1 MSANANANVS
11 EANIKA
17 ITDTINIQ
25 SDDPNLQLQKETTS
39 DYLNTIQFIKNSVLV
54 NLFTHKYITPFCTIY
69 SSHLMFLKYIKNKKI
84 DINKLD
90 GKYTSILFI
99 FVLKLLEDVI
109 VTNIFDKDTIQ
120 IKDKTQSRQG
130 YCVERIY
137 NILDDISQIKVDIPT
152 NNDDIKSYL
161 ATINQKNIKYTYLDD
176 DNKFNDELKKIG
188 AHLNKITGSAA
199 APLPPLSLPL
209 SPPPPASAASSAV
222 SSAVPPPPPPPA
234 TSSAA
239 PPPPPVAQPQPAATG
254 AATVV
259 AAAST
264 PTGKPSKPTDYKK
277 GNYSTINNHI
287 EWFKKLIE
295 YIIANPDIN
304 TYSTEIKNAK
314 QSVYKAYR
322 AYESDS
328 TSKSAAASAVT
339 DGAGATNY
347 IENDSNHMKPIN
359 SIGNYDDT
367 LFTTKQDELK
377 QSFLNHYN
385 NALKASVRDVS
396 DKSKKIAAV
405 QAYKDFKTAWN
416 ELIGNPKNKLDI
428 NTKGAIVSNFLNKGN
443 GVDESLINE
452 RKIYMDEETI
462 NASDKI
468 AEFPRSKLGYLQGG
482 GRYSRKRTSK
492 ASTKKTR
499 KNRNY

>member
-199 APLPPLSLPL
+199 APPLPL
-209 SPPPPASAASSAV
+209 SPPPP
-222 SSAVPPPPPPPA
+222 PPWK
-234 TSSAA
+234 S
-239 PPPPPVAQPQPAATG
+239 
-254 AATVV
+254 
-259 AAAST
+259 
-264 PTGKPSKPTDYKK
+264 
-277 GNYSTINNHI
+277 
-287 EWFKKLIE
+287 
-295 YIIANPDIN
+295 
-304 TYSTEIKNAK
+304 
-314 QSVYKAYR
+314 R
-322 AYESDS
+322 ARP
-328 TSKSAAASAVT
+328 
-339 DGAGATNY
+339 G
-347 IENDSNHMKPIN
+347 
-359 SIGNYDDT
+359 
-367 LFTTKQDELK
+367 
-377 QSFLNHYN
+377 
-385 NALKASVRDVS
+385 
-396 DKSKKIAAV
+396 
-405 QAYKDFKTAWN
+405 
-416 ELIGNPKNKLDI
+416 
-428 NTKGAIVSNFLNKGN
+428 
-443 GVDESLINE
+443 
-452 RKIYMDEETI
+452 
-462 NASDKI
+462 
-468 AEFPRSKLGYLQGG
+468 
-482 GRYSRKRTSK
+482 
-492 ASTKKTR
+492 
-499 KNRNY
+499 

>member
-1 MSANANANVS
+1 M
-11 EANIKA
+11 
-17 ITDTINIQ
+17 
-25 SDDPNLQLQKETTS
+25 
-39 DYLNTIQFIKNSVLV
+39 
-54 NLFTHKYITPFCTIY
+54 
-69 SSHLMFLKYIKNKKI
+69 
-84 DINKLD
+84 
-90 GKYTSILFI
+90 
-99 FVLKLLEDVI
+99 
-109 VTNIFDKDTIQ
+109 
-120 IKDKTQSRQG
+120 
-130 YCVERIY
+130 
-137 NILDDISQIKVDIPT
+137 
-152 NNDDIKSYL
+152 
-161 ATINQKNIKYTYLDD
+161 
-176 DNKFNDELKKIG
+176 
-188 AHLNKITGSAA
+188 
-199 APLPPLSLPL
+199 
-209 SPPPPASAASSAV
+209 
-222 SSAVPPPPPPPA
+222 
-234 TSSAA
+234 
-239 PPPPPVAQPQPAATG
+239 
-254 AATVV
+254 V